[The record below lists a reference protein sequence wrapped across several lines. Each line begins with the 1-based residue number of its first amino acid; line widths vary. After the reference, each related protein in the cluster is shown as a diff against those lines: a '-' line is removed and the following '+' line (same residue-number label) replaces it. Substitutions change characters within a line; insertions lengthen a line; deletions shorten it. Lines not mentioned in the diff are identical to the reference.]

1 MRLLQNTRV
10 VKPRPSLFSEG
21 DVHGVRDDPR
31 GALDLARDILGGDHE
46 RAEIALAYQPSRGEL
61 VGVPARRG
69 GVVAHEIGQRRA
81 QLRSARATSSENL
94 LL

>member
-31 GALDLARDILGGDHE
+31 GALDLARDILWGDHE

-61 VGVPARRG
+61 RSLSPISLLAANSSASLP
-69 GVVAHEIGQRRA
+69 VAA
-81 QLRSARATSSENL
+81 A
-94 LL
+94 